1 VDRQGGA
8 ACFRAPAVV
17 RQVPKR
23 GDILARKSADVGEA
37 ERVPRMGRH
46 SRGRVRREAAAG
58 AWVLGDT

>member
-1 VDRQGGA
+1 
-8 ACFRAPAVV
+8 VV